1 MDIIIGAAGLDF
13 SYPDGTPAL
22 RGVDFRAARGEF
34 VGLLASNGS
43 GKTTLLKIL
52 CGSLKPASERV
63 TFCGK
68 PLSSYPKNEL
78 FRRIGMV
85 FQNPA
90 DQLFASTLA
99 EDVAF
104 GPANMGLGSKEIGER
119 VNSALAAVG
128 LEGLGE
134 RPIRSLSFGQAKRAC
149 IAGLLAMGHEV
160 LLLDE
165 PTAGLDPM
173 GEYRIMDLLMSLNR
187 EKGITMVMSTH
198 NVDMVPLFIDRLYI
212 LSKGKVAREGT
223 PSEVFR
229 ASSQLKG
236 VKLRLPQMAEL
247 IEKLKDEDSMEFDR
261 LPLTIGEA
269 RRALINKM
277 SGL

>member
-1 MDIIIGAAGLDF
+1 MDIIKASSLNYA
-13 SYPDGTPAL
+13 YPDGTRAL
-22 RGVDFRAARGEF
+22 EGVDFRAAKGEF

-52 CGSLKPASERV
+52 CGSMKPGSGSVRLS
-63 TFCGK
+63 GR
-68 PLSSYPKNEL
+68 PLSSYPRKEL
-78 FRRIGMV
+78 FRKVGMV
-85 FQNPA
+85 YQNPA

-104 GPANMGLGSKEIGER
+104 GPTNMGLGGAEIGER
-119 VNSALAAVG
+119 VRSALAAVG

-134 RPIRSLSFGQAKRAC
+134 RPVRSLSFGQAKRAC
-149 IAGLLAMGHEV
+149 IAGLIAMGHEL

-173 GEYRIMDLLMSLNR
+173 GEYRIMELLMSLNR
-187 EKGITMVMSTH
+187 DKGITMVMSTH
-198 NVDMVPLFIDRLYI
+198 NVDMVPIFIDRLYI
-212 LSKGKVAREGT
+212 LSKGTIAREGT

-247 IEKLKDEDSMEFDR
+247 IEKLKDEDSMDFDR

-269 RRALINKM
+269 RRALVKKM
-277 SGL
+277 SGLD